1 MQPPPPPHVWATAPP
16 YCYHGPPPS
25 PPPQQQQQVA
35 PEEEKGAGWGADGA
49 RSLWIGGLLPWMDE
63 GYLSSCFS
71 RSPEVT
77 LLVSVPR
84 CPCCYYLSESASGS
98 NAYAIASRA
107 SNFLSLAVTHINHS
121 LSLHQSINQ
130 YVFPQRFHPMQLVSV
145 VIKRNKQTG
154 QSEGFGFLNFADHVT
169 ADQILQSY
177 NGQEMP
183 NAGRD
188 FKLNWVTTTAPETRV
203 ADDPDHAIYVGDLA
217 YDVTDFML
225 HHVFKSRYP
234 SVKSAKVIWDRVTG
248 RSKGYGFVLFGDVNE
263 HRQAMTEMNGAYCS
277 TMPMRIR
284 PAPDKKILSHNTQGT
299 DSDYN
304 PNNSRLFVGSLD
316 PSVTDEDLKQAFNP
330 YGDIVNVKVIVGK
343 RCGFVEYSS
352 RYLFCYHMVSKYCS
366 VDCCT
371 SQAADQIS
379 DICTL

>member
-71 RSPEVT
+71 RSPE
-77 LLVSVPR
+77 
-84 CPCCYYLSESASGS
+84 
-98 NAYAIASRA
+98 
-107 SNFLSLAVTHINHS
+107 
-121 LSLHQSINQ
+121 
-130 YVFPQRFHPMQLVSV
+130 LVSV

-352 RYLFCYHMVSKYCS
+352 RASAEDAIRMLNGSQLAGQNIRISWGRPANKQDQWNGGLHVLPQRSGPDPGWCS
-366 VDCCT
+366 QDPSMQSLT
-371 SQAADQIS
+371 SNLGYGYDQQQASVQWQ
-379 DICTL
+379 C